1 METVV
6 IDTIDRMIIGELV
19 RNGRATYAEL
29 GRTVKLSPHA
39 TADRIRRL
47 TEAGIITGFGASVDF
62 GAIGRGLDALI
73 DVRLLPTASPEH
85 FEACVAELASV
96 REIAF
101 LTGRFD
107 YQLRVACMDA
117 DDLDLTVRALRQKAG
132 AAATETR
139 IVLRARACVPTIA

>member
-6 IDTIDRMIIGELV
+6 LDTTDRIIISELV
-19 RNGRATYAEL
+19 RNGRATFAEL
-29 GRTVKLSPHA
+29 GRIVELSPHA

-47 TEAGIITGFGASVDF
+47 TQAGIITGFGASVDF

-85 FEACVAELASV
+85 FEACVAELPSV

-107 YQLRVACMDA
+107 YQLRVACADA
-117 DDLDLTVRALRQKAG
+117 DDLDRTVRTLRQKAG

-139 IVLRARACVPTIA
+139 IVLRSQTCVPTVM